1 MPFTCLGWRSEA
13 GFQRTPVYDD
23 VAGEF
28 DDRREFVPPE
38 NRVTPRKDLHA
49 TSVERAFAILEFL
62 DGSRRGWNIS
72 ELSRKLRLPKSST
85 HVIVRTL
92 ERLGYMTLDP
102 RTREYSLGLKVS
114 GLGRGLMK
122 SLSLPERAL
131 RPMQWLVEVSR
142 CTAQLA
148 VLADDQAMYIQKVE
162 GPGLI
167 QFDSYIG
174 KRTNVHCTG
183 VGKVL
188 LAFASEQKQEHILNR
203 KSFAH
208 YTNKTIT
215 SPNMLRKELIR
226 VRQRG
231 YAIDDEEEELE
242 VRCLAAPVFSQS
254 GEFMAALAIAGTIGQ
269 IRDENIDELVRY
281 VIQAANRI
289 FRCPEEPAVAGTAGA

>member
-1 MPFTCLGWRSEA
+1 MMMWQRMGAEA
-13 GFQRTPVYDD
+13 GHE
-23 VAGEF
+23 AAEA
-28 DDRREFVPPE
+28 
-38 NRVTPRKDLHA
+38 RVTPRKDLHA

-72 ELSRKLRLPKSST
+72 ELSRKLRIPKSTT
-85 HVIVRTL
+85 HVIVLTL
-92 ERLGYMTLDP
+92 ARLGYLTLDP

-122 SLSLPERAL
+122 SLSLPDRAL
-131 RPMQWLVEVSR
+131 RPMQWLVEVTR
-142 CTAQLA
+142 CSAQLA
-148 VLADDQAMYIQKVE
+148 VLADHQAMYIQKVE

-174 KRTNVHCTG
+174 KRTNLHCTG

-215 SPNMLRKELIR
+215 SPTVLRKELMK

-231 YAIDDEEEELE
+231 YAVDDEEEELE
-242 VRCLAAPVFSQS
+242 VRCVAAPVLSQS
-254 GEFMAALAIAGTIGQ
+254 GECMAGLAIAGTIGQ
-269 IRDENIDELVRY
+269 IRDDNIDELVRY
-281 VIQAANRI
+281 VVQAANRI
-289 FRCPEEPAVAGTAGA
+289 FRCPEEPAPAGTASVSAER

>member
-1 MPFTCLGWRSEA
+1 MIWRHN
-13 GFQRTPVYDD
+13 DD
-23 VAGEF
+23 CGS
-28 DDRREFVPPE
+28 DLPPE
-38 NRVTPRKDLHA
+38 NWVTPRKDLHA

-72 ELSRKLRLPKSST
+72 ELSRKLRIPKSTT
-85 HVIVRTL
+85 HVIVLTL
-92 ERLGYMTLDP
+92 ERLGYLTLDP
-102 RTREYSLGLKVS
+102 RTREYSLGLRVS

-122 SLSLPERAL
+122 SLSLPDRAL
-131 RPMQWLVEVSR
+131 RPMHWLVGVTR

-148 VLADDQAMYIQKVE
+148 VMADDQAMYIQKVE

-167 QFDSYIG
+167 QFDSYVG
-174 KRTNVHCTG
+174 KRTNLHCTG

-188 LAFASEQKQEHILNR
+188 LAYASEQKQEHILNR

-215 SPNMLRKELIR
+215 SPSLLRKELAK

-242 VRCLAAPVFSQS
+242 VRCVAVPVFNQLN
-254 GEFMAALAIAGTIGQ
+254 EFMAGLAIAGTVGQ

-281 VIQAANRI
+281 VTHAANNI
-289 FRCPEEPAVAGTAGA
+289 FRCPTEPAGTNVAGA

>member
-1 MPFTCLGWRSEA
+1 MPFTHSASRNEA
-13 GFQRTPVYDD
+13 RRNLSVGVYHNLST
-23 VAGEF
+23 
-28 DDRREFVPPE
+28 RRQSQGRAE
-38 NRVTPRKDLHA
+38 NAVVLRKELHA

-72 ELSRKLRLPKSST
+72 ELSRKLHIPKSTT
-85 HVIVRTL
+85 HVIVLTL
-92 ERLGYMTLDP
+92 QRLGYLTLDP
-102 RTREYSLGLKVS
+102 LTRDYSLGLKVS

-122 SLSLPERAL
+122 SLSLPDRAL
-131 RPMQWLVEVSR
+131 RPMQWLVEVTR

-174 KRTNVHCTG
+174 KRTNLHCTG

-188 LAFASEQKQEHILNR
+188 LAYAPEQRQEHILNR

-215 SPNMLRKELIR
+215 SPNQLRKEMTK

-242 VRCLAAPVFSQS
+242 VRCVAVPVFSKS
-254 GEFMAALAIAGTIGQ
+254 GDFMAALAIAGTVGQ
-269 IRDENIDELVRY
+269 IREENIDDLARY
-281 VIQAANRI
+281 AIQAASKI
-289 FRCPEEPAVAGTAGA
+289 FRCPEESTGSNTASG

>member
-1 MPFTCLGWRSEA
+1 MPGTA
-13 GFQRTPVYDD
+13 
-23 VAGEF
+23 
-28 DDRREFVPPE
+28 
-38 NRVTPRKDLHA
+38 RKEWHA
-49 TSVERAFAILEFL
+49 TAVERAFAMLEFL

-72 ELSRKLRLPKSST
+72 ELSRKLRIPKSTT
-85 HVIVRTL
+85 HVIVLTL
-92 ERLGYMTLDP
+92 ERLGYLTLDP
-102 RTREYSLGLKVS
+102 VTRDYSLGLKVS

-122 SLSLPERAL
+122 SLSLPDRAL
-131 RPMQWLVEVSR
+131 RPMQWLVEATR

-148 VLADDQAMYIQKVE
+148 VMADDQAMYIQKVE

-174 KRTNVHCTG
+174 KRTNLHCTG

-215 SPNMLRKELIR
+215 SPNLLRKELMK

-231 YAIDDEEEELE
+231 YALDVEEEELE
-242 VRCLAAPVFSQS
+242 VRCVAAPVFSQS
-254 GEFMAALAIAGTIGQ
+254 GDFMAALTIAGTIGQ
-269 IRDENIDELVRY
+269 IRDENIDDLVRL

-289 FRCPEEPAVAGTAGA
+289 FRCPEEPAAANSATA

>member
-1 MPFTCLGWRSEA
+1 MRDAAGDLGLTS
-13 GFQRTPVYDD
+13 QRQ
-23 VAGEF
+23 
-28 DDRREFVPPE
+28 
-38 NRVTPRKDLHA
+38 NRVS
-49 TSVERAFAILEFL
+49 SVERAFAILEFL

-72 ELSRKLRLPKSST
+72 ELSRKLRIPKSTT
-85 HVIVRTL
+85 HVIVLTL
-92 ERLGYMTLDP
+92 QRLGYLALDAH
-102 RTREYSLGLKVS
+102 TREYSLGLKVY

-122 SLSLPERAL
+122 SFSLPERAL
-131 RPMQWLVEVSR
+131 GPMQWLAQTTR

-174 KRTNVHCTG
+174 KRTNLHCTA

-188 LAFASEQKQEHILNR
+188 LAYSPAQKQEHILTR

-208 YTNKTIT
+208 YTHKTIT
-215 SPNMLRKELIR
+215 SPGFLRKEIAQ
-226 VRQRG
+226 VCQRG

-242 VRCLAAPVFSQS
+242 VRCVAAPVFNQS

-269 IRDENIDELVRY
+269 IREENIDVLARF
-281 VIQAANRI
+281 VIRAARAI
-289 FRCPEEPAVAGTAGA
+289 FRSPEELAASLAATP